1 MSVVKSSPVRRRRT
15 AEDARAEAL
24 AAARKLLLEKGPE
37 GVTLKAVAGA
47 VGVTH
52 ANLLHHF
59 GSAGALQTELM
70 AMMVRDLADSMREL
84 IGKVREGEG
93 SPESLVDLTFE
104 AFGAG
109 GAGHL
114 AAWLVLN
121 RETERLE
128 PIGEVVCDMAVALD
142 GPNYRDSVDK
152 PILLVTLLAFADA
165 VIGPHLRGM
174 LGLSDDATRNMAVKL
189 TIDSLRQK
197 TAKKD

>member
-37 GVTLKAVAGA
+37 AVTLKAVSGA

-70 AMMVRDLADSMREL
+70 AMMVRDLGDSMREL
-84 IGKVREGEG
+84 IDKVREGEG
-93 SPESLVDLTFE
+93 SPEALVDLTFE

-121 RETERLE
+121 RETDRLE
-128 PIGEVVCDMAVALD
+128 PIGAVVRDMAVALD
-142 GPNYRDSVDK
+142 GPNYREAVDK

-165 VIGPHLRGM
+165 VIGPHLRAM
-174 LGLSDDATRNMAVKL
+174 LDLDDKATRNMAVRL
-189 TIDSLRQK
+189 TVDSLRQK
-197 TAKKD
+197 TAKRS